1 MIDLQVVIDRISSQT
16 NYDVERARSIEPNLQ
31 DIATLPVVYV
41 GYFSIDARS
50 PSAPIAYDLYDLYG
64 EDLVQTF
71 DIQIVCTITDLPTI
85 WKAVYS
91 SLIGYTPT
99 STTSSLASTSGF
111 TFAQG
116 ATQQSNGK
124 VWDVS
129 RWKIGFPTA
138 NVNF

>member
-1 MIDLQVVIDRISSQT
+1 MIDSQILIDRISSQT
-16 NYDVERARSIEPNLQ
+16 GYAVEAARSTEPNLQ
-31 DIATLPVVYV
+31 DIATLPIIYV
-41 GYFSIDARS
+41 GYFSIDS
-50 PSAPIAYDLYDLYG
+50 KNPSAPIEYDLYNDYG

-71 DIQIVCTITDLPTI
+71 DVQIVCAFLDLPTI
-85 WKAVYS
+85 WKKVYS

-99 STTSSLASTSGF
+99 VTLSSTASASGF

>member
-1 MIDLQVVIDRISSQT
+1 MIDSQVVIDRISSQT
-16 NYDVERARSIEPNLQ
+16 GYTVERARSIEPNLQ
-31 DIATLPVVYV
+31 DIAILPIVYV
-41 GYFSIDARS
+41 DYFSIDAHS
-50 PSAPIAYDLYDLYG
+50 PNAPIAHDLYDLYG

-71 DIQIVCTITDLPTI
+71 NIQIVCAYNDLPTI
-85 WKAVYS
+85 WKKVYA

-138 NVNF
+138 NVDL

>member
-1 MIDLQVVIDRISSQT
+1 MIDIQILIDRISSET
-16 NYDVERARSIEPNLQ
+16 GYAVERARSVEPNLQ
-31 DIATLPVVYV
+31 DQAILPVVYV
-41 GYFSIDARS
+41 GYFSIDS
-50 PSAPIAYDLYDLYG
+50 HNPSAPIAYDLYNDYG

-71 DIQIVCTITDLPTI
+71 EVQIVAMINDLPTI
-85 WKAVYS
+85 WKKVYS

-99 STTSSLASTSGF
+99 ATVSSTASTSGF